1 MRRLIMLAA
10 LLVVGCERRG
20 DVPPEPYEPL
30 PMIPTVPSV
39 LIDTDETRR
48 YINAFPISNYT
59 RHEVPDAGHYFIDD
73 AGDEIKRYVVE
84 GWQWGRHVAEAC
96 EKHVR
101 PGTVVIEVGAHI
113 GTHTVPISRLVGPW
127 GRVYAFEP
135 QRKIYRELYHNLA
148 LNGVTNAVP
157 LRFAIGAGE
166 ARVIEMNPPPPGNEG
181 GTGVGAGGDRAE
193 LRSLDSFGFE
203 RVSVLKIDV
212 EGYENEV
219 LIGASDTIR
228 RNRPVIL
235 IEIIGDAPY
244 ETASPEVIDRIH
256 SVWRLIEAFD
266 YTVAILARADYIA
279 LPN

>member
-1 MRRLIMLAA
+1 MLAA
-10 LLVVGCERRG
+10 LLVAGCDHRVDG
-20 DVPPEPYEPL
+20 PPEPYQPL
-30 PMIPTVPSV
+30 PIIPAAPTV
-39 LIDTDETRR
+39 LTDTDEVRG
-48 YINAFPISNYT
+48 YINAFPISDYT
-59 RHEVPDAGHYFIDD
+59 RHEVPDAGHYFVDD
-73 AGDEIKRYVVE
+73 AEDTIKRDIVA
-84 GWQWGRHVAEAC
+84 GWQWGWHIVEAC
-96 EKHVR
+96 KKHVR

-113 GTHTVPISRLVGPW
+113 GTHTVPISRLVGAW

-135 QRKIYRELYHNLA
+135 QRKVYRELYHNLA

-157 LRFAIGAGE
+157 LRFAIGAGQ

-203 RVSVLKIDV
+203 QVSVLKIDV

-219 LIGASDTIR
+219 LKGASDTIR

-235 IEIIGDAPY
+235 IEILGDAPY
-244 ETASPEVIDRIH
+244 ETASPEAIDQIH
-256 SVWRLIEAFD
+256 STWKLIEAFD
-266 YTVAILARADYIA
+266 YSVAVLAGADYIA